1 MITCLM
7 FKKPYDVKVS
17 DSGKFNLVVPTGDG
31 TSKVEKQDIKD
42 IPFIRYRLSE
52 FSENKVDDKYSDI
65 AKYIKGL
72 KGVFKYSAHLAEL
85 DVNYSAGN
93 SNADEVL
100 EGVKILKESVDKLCV
115 FVYLNLTDEW
125 LAYVN
130 ENDAFP
136 DEVENLLYDL
146 LDLDVDQVC
155 VRDRTSAIGEI
166 MMNTVRKRV
175 ADIVYGDD
183 KRFKSVA
190 VCESPLAIED
200 SACLTAAKA
209 RELMAIYCDDALE
222 QPTPSANH
230 ECQGC
235 DGCGCIKYIEITS
248 DIQAVSSANKNKS
261 SDVDKGNNKDKEA
274 KKPKEKTTGEEGD
287 TQKKKV
293 RQGAIDIRSMFF

>member
-42 IPFIRYRLSE
+42 IPFIRYRLSG
-52 FSENKVDDKYSDI
+52 FSEDKVDDKYSDV

-72 KGVFKYSAHLAEL
+72 KGIFKYSAHLAEL

-100 EGVKILKESVDKLCV
+100 EGVKTLKESVDKLCV

-166 MMNTVRKRV
+166 MMNNVRKRV

-248 DIQAVSSANKNKS
+248 DIQAVSSANKAKS
-261 SDVDKGNNKDKEA
+261 SSSGDKPKEP
-274 KKPKEKTTGEEGD
+274 KKPKEKTSNKDGD
-287 TQKKKV
+287 TVSKKTV
-293 RQGAIDIRSMFF
+293 QGAVDISSFFF